1 MKLRDYVSTLSERE
15 IVAEYAKCANS
26 NERVLVHTYGLTVE
40 RAKFIMSRF
49 VEQLTLE
56 FETSHT
62 SSDRLWEKQARVDY
76 PRYDLM
82 LEYWD
87 ED

>member
-1 MKLRDYVSTLSERE
+1 MKDRPLPLTAGVLDLMKKGYQPLLSSE
-15 IVAEYAKCANS
+15 AQN
-26 NERVLVHTYGLTVE
+26 
-40 RAKFIMSRF
+40 
-49 VEQLTLE
+49 
-56 FETSHT
+56 
-62 SSDRLWEKQARVDY
+62 RLWEKYARLSEVDY